1 MFSQISQFKTKAKF
15 KHKTNWGWR
24 VSAGSP
30 ALWCSTHMD
39 SCWLDCCWLEENCWK
54 LELDCCCVLEDSW
67 MEDMELCC
75 SELDCCLKLV
85 AAEDCC

>member
-1 MFSQISQFKTKAKF
+1 
-15 KHKTNWGWR
+15 
-24 VSAGSP
+24 
-30 ALWCSTHMD
+30 MD
-39 SCWLDCCWLEENCWK
+39 SCWLACCWLEENCWK
-54 LELDCCCVLEDSW
+54 LELDCCCMLDDSW